1 MQVIKFI
8 IRDNKKKKHFY
19 KIDINYKICL
29 TFEEI
34 YNKKTD
40 IEHP

>member
-1 MQVIKFI
+1 MKVIKLFI
-8 IRDNKKKKHFY
+8 RENKKKKHCY

-29 TFEEI
+29 KYEEI

-40 IEHP
+40 I